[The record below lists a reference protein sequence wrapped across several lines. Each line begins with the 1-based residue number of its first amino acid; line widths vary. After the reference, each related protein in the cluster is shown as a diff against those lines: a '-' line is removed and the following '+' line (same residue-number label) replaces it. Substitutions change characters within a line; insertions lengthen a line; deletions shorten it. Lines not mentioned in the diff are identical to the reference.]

1 MISLQQADILTLEVD
16 AIVNPGNETLLGCF
30 TPGHKCLD
38 HQFHEKAGPELHREC
53 KQFMNGR
60 LAKEG
65 DCIVTKGYKLPAKF
79 VIHVYGPNT
88 HKVGKR
94 PDLLAL
100 AYKNCLETAKK
111 KGLKTVCF
119 PAIST
124 GLYEYPL
131 DEAAEVAFKTVWK
144 WMEGEAKPDFASEA
158 RGSVKRVVFVTYDE
172 RNTKAYEKFFV

>member
-1 MISLQQADILTLEVD
+1 MS
-16 AIVNPGNETLLGCF
+16 G
-30 TPGHKCLD
+30 K
-38 HQFHEKAGPELHREC
+38 
-53 KQFMNGR
+53 

-100 AYKNCLETAKK
+100 AYKNCLEAAKK
-111 KGLKTVCF
+111 KELKTVCF
-119 PAIST
+119 PAVST
-124 GLYEYPL
+124 GLYGYPL

-144 WMEGEAKPDFASEA
+144 WMEGE
-158 RGSVKRVVFVTYDE
+158 RGSVERVTFVTYDE
-172 RNTKAYEKFFV
+172 RNTKVYEKFFS